1 MHVTIELDDE
11 QVDDVLE
18 EGLKSAYQTHLMFVE
33 DSEEYTFEELDNA
46 FKLILKY
53 FMLDK
58 DYRKFMHDVAKVQK
72 KYNSKR
78 MVEAEGGL

>member
-1 MHVTIELDDE
+1 MRVTVELEDE
-11 QVDDVLE
+11 QVDVVLE
-18 EGLKSAYQTHLMFVE
+18 EGLKSAYETHLLFVE
-33 DSEEYTFEELDNA
+33 DNEEYTFEELDEA
-46 FKLILKY
+46 FKLMLKY

>member
-1 MHVTIELDDE
+1 MRVTVELEDE
-11 QVDDVLE
+11 QVDVVLE
-18 EGLKSAYQTHLMFVE
+18 EALKSAYETHLLFVE
-33 DSEEYTFEELDNA
+33 DNEEYTFEELDAA
-46 FKLILKY
+46 FKLILQY